1 MEPNKS
7 TELAQQRRSA
17 SEKQVP
23 ASPQPAGFEGLLS
36 QAEMAV
42 RDGRVE
48 ESKEHLTRIFEF
60 ISLSPA
66 HRAPAG
72 SEGIPSGALKMSQS
86 A

>member
-1 MEPNKS
+1 
-7 TELAQQRRSA
+7 
-17 SEKQVP
+17 
-23 ASPQPAGFEGLLS
+23 
-36 QAEMAV
+36 MAV

-72 SEGIPSGALKMSQS
+72 SEGIPSGALKLSQS